1 MIALDKISD
10 FNEVMQFYDRT
21 FKFIKKL
28 RNNIKIDELKDE
40 VREIPQSELI
50 AYYRA
55 RISSETLRIVQI
67 EEMFDSSPAVNSE
80 INKFFE
86 GQSILDSFVIPG
98 EPNANEKYKIRQ
110 LRNCLV
116 HSDYNIGISE
126 NGEDVYIY
134 INSDKIKGTMSIDE
148 FIEIASKYNSW
159 YNNFTQYKN
168 VGLLSYDVKTLD
180 IKDKKK
186 AINKF
191 VRSFKISNQVLSEE
205 RISKL
210 KKWIEKIGIERFKI
224 SGKTKEELD
233 ISMSSTNVL
242 VTDLI
247 NCSAEKDDDMKV
259 YEPIKENYDTLTF
272 DFLLSLLQIYFNDM
286 EMSDFAND
294 ESAKNKQKKAHNQNV
309 QEFQDI
315 ADSKTDNRAKESFNR
330 IKDIDIDDFG
340 IEEYKKNIRKILSIL
355 STKKPFVYSDTLMS
369 LSYYIFNYVREINES
384 RDKKIFDYS
393 DIDTSGFKIISNGDG
408 VDFSRIERLKK
419 EYEEEKNPKRKVVL
433 KKQIDKYVGN
443 FFKQIR
449 NSISHGYYKIDY
461 SKYFNT
467 RNIDDIMFSFPTQ
480 NFYTKLMDFET
491 QISAKDLLN
500 VISKFREKI
509 IQGIDVST
517 DGMKVETE
525 ALREA
530 LTKRGVK
537 TSDLKNDRKNNLESQ
552 EMSRVKSKQNNN
564 HSQNDGR

>member
-1 MIALDKISD
+1 
-10 FNEVMQFYDRT
+10 MQFYDRT

-168 VGLLSYDVKTLD
+168 VGLLSYYVKTLD

>member
-315 ADSKTDNRAKESFNR
+315 ADSKSDNRAKESFNR

-355 STKKPFVYSDTLMS
+355 STKKPFVCSDTLMS

-393 DIDTSGFKIISNGDG
+393 DIDTSGFKIITNGDG

>member
-315 ADSKTDNRAKESFNR
+315 ADSKSDNRAKESFNR

-355 STKKPFVYSDTLMS
+355 STKKPFVCSDTLMS

-393 DIDTSGFKIISNGDG
+393 DIDTSGFKIITNGDG

-419 EYEEEKNPKRKVVL
+419 EYEEETNPNL
-433 KKQIDKYVGN
+433 QADKK
-443 FFKQIR
+443 
-449 NSISHGYYKIDY
+449 
-461 SKYFNT
+461 
-467 RNIDDIMFSFPTQ
+467 
-480 NFYTKLMDFET
+480 
-491 QISAKDLLN
+491 
-500 VISKFREKI
+500 
-509 IQGIDVST
+509 
-517 DGMKVETE
+517 
-525 ALREA
+525 
-530 LTKRGVK
+530 
-537 TSDLKNDRKNNLESQ
+537 
-552 EMSRVKSKQNNN
+552 
-564 HSQNDGR
+564 

>member
-315 ADSKTDNRAKESFNR
+315 ADSKSDNRAKKSFNR

>member
-315 ADSKTDNRAKESFNR
+315 ADSKTNNKTKESFNR

>member
-1 MIALDKISD
+1 MIAVDKISD

-168 VGLLSYDVKTLD
+168 VALLSYDVKTLD